1 MWHNRYFLHAK
12 TLNKSDVTLR
22 NKWPKY
28 WSLSFS
34 FSISSSN
41 DNSGL
46 ISLRIDWFDLF
57 AVQVTL
63 TKASNLQC
71 SALFMVE
78 LFLPYMKLWQIEGK
92 TMETVTVFILG
103 DSKITVDMT
112 AAMKLKNNCSLE
124 ENL

>member
-78 LFLPYMKLWQIEGK
+78 LFLPYMKLEK
-92 TMETVTVFILG
+92 P
-103 DSKITVDMT
+103 
-112 AAMKLKNNCSLE
+112 
-124 ENL
+124 